1 MAKTPYGGPY
11 IDGSTITGMDAAYI
25 DLMAHLPMGA
35 VCKPYPPNDVI
46 NEVLAGNDPWDTLQN
61 ALADGS
67 YTPKQSIL
75 DVASAYDAWKAG
87 NKGPRPHHKDHPNA

>member
-1 MAKTPYGGPY
+1 MAKTPYPGPF

-35 VCKPYPPNDVI
+35 VCKPYPPNSVI
-46 NEVLAGNDPWDTLQN
+46 NEVLAGNNPWDALQT

-75 DVASAYDAWKAG
+75 DVASAYDAWKAA
-87 NKGPRPHHKDHPNA
+87 NKPDPRHPHKHGG